1 MTHFD
6 FHFDPVCPFA
16 WAASRWLI
24 DRADAHHASI
34 TWHVMSLAILN
45 EDQEPDSAEQ
55 RRQLDTSR
63 RLGRVLTA
71 AAEESG
77 AEVLEPLYSAIGRRL
92 HHRGD
97 QMTPAVV
104 AETLSEV
111 GLGPG
116 PAEAM
121 DDASFDEALRASH
134 QRGQDALGEAGG
146 SPITGI
152 DGHHFFGPVLTAVP
166 AGDEAE
172 ALFTALVT
180 LGGTSTFAQF
190 KRPTGAPP
198 TFSS

>member
-24 DRADAHHASI
+24 DRADAHRASVD
-34 TWHVMSLAILN
+34 WHVMSLAILN

-63 RLGRVLTA
+63 RLGRVLIA
-71 AAEESG
+71 AVEDAG
-77 AEVLEPLYSAIGRRL
+77 ADVLEPLYSAIGRRL

-97 QMTPAVV
+97 EMTSAVV

-134 QRGQDALGEAGG
+134 QRSQDALGEAGG

-152 DGHHFFGPVLTAVP
+152 DGSHFFGPVLSAIPT
-166 AGDEAE
+166 GDEAE
-172 ALFTALVT
+172 ALFAALVT
-180 LGGTSTFAQF
+180 LGGTSTFAQV
-190 KRPTGAPP
+190 KRPTAGPP
-198 TFSS
+198 TFSP